1 MKKKIK
7 IIISLVLLVCFG
19 TYAQMDQYA
28 YKSILPEVTDTWH
41 AISLPDEMFSKISPN
56 LSDIRI
62 FGITNKKDTIETP
75 YLLRLKTEKKSF
87 NKIPFTIIN
96 TSYNEKG
103 AYITM
108 EIPTK
113 QPINQ
118 IHLDFEQSN
127 FDWLITLEGTQD
139 RKEWY
144 TIKEDYRILSIK
156 NELTDYQFTTVRFPN
171 AQYPYFRILIKSTK
185 KPVLQSANVTRY
197 EVKEANYREYDI
209 ERLNIQN
216 PKGTKKTIIDVNLKT
231 PVPVSY
237 IGVEA
242 QEAFDYYRPISI
254 RYIADSIQTQQ
265 GSWKPRYRELGS
277 GVLNSIEDN
286 VFTNTSTIA
295 QKFRIVIDNHDNQ
308 PLKINKVIVKG
319 YQHEL
324 VTRFTNPGTYYLVYG
339 NDKMKKPSYDLNHV
353 SAKIPDEMTTLL
365 PEAQQ
370 TIDHEE
376 PPVTESLFAN
386 KIWLWAIMGI
396 VILLLGGFTL
406 SMMKKK

>member
-1 MKKKIK
+1 MKKKIIK
-7 IIISLVLLVCFG
+7 FLVLLISFG
-19 TYAQMDQYA
+19 TYAQIDQYA
-28 YKSILPEVTDTWH
+28 YRSILPEITDTWH
-41 AISLPDEMFSKISPN
+41 AISLPDEMFSKVSPN
-56 LSDIRI
+56 LSDIRV
-62 FGITNKKDTIETP
+62 FGITNKKDTIEAP

-87 NKIPFTIIN
+87 NKIPFTILN
-96 TSYNEKG
+96 TSFNKKG
-103 AYITM
+103 TYITL

-171 AQYPYFRILIKSTK
+171 AQYHYFRILIKSTK

-197 EVKEANYREYDI
+197 EVKKANYKEYDI
-209 ERLNIQN
+209 EKLNIQN
-216 PKGTKKTIIDVNLKT
+216 PKGTKKTIIDVSLKT

-237 IGVEA
+237 IGIEV
-242 QEAFDYYRPISI
+242 QETFDYYRPISI
-254 RYIADSIQTQQ
+254 RYVADSMQTQK
-265 GSWKPRYRELGS
+265 GSWKPRYRELSS

-295 QKFRIVIDNHDNQ
+295 QKFRIVINNHDNQ

-339 NDKMKKPSYDLNHV
+339 NDKMKKPSYDLNYV
-353 SAKIPDEMTTLL
+353 SAKIPDEMTTLF
-365 PEAQQ
+365 PEAQS
-370 TIDHEE
+370 TIGHEE
-376 PPVTESLFAN
+376 SSVTKPLFAN
-386 KIWLWAIMGI
+386 KIWLWGIMGI

>member
-1 MKKKIK
+1 
-7 IIISLVLLVCFG
+7 
-19 TYAQMDQYA
+19 MDQYA
-28 YKSILPEVTDTWH
+28 YKSILPEITDTWH
-41 AISLPDEMFSKISPN
+41 AISLPDEMFSNVSPN

-62 FGITNKKDTIETP
+62 FGITNKKDTIEAP
-75 YLLRLKTEKKSF
+75 YLLRLKAEKKTF
-87 NKIPFTIIN
+87 NKIPFTILN

-103 AYITM
+103 TYITM

-113 QPINQ
+113 QAINQ

-156 NELTDYQFTTVRFPN
+156 NELTDYQFTTIRFPN
-171 AQYPYFRILIKSTK
+171 TQYHYFRILIKDTK

-197 EVKEANYREYDI
+197 EVKEANYKEYDI

-216 PKGTKKTIIDVNLKT
+216 PKGIKKTIIDVNLKT

-237 IGVEA
+237 IGVEV
-242 QEAFDYYRPISI
+242 QETFDYYRPISI
-254 RYIADSIQTQQ
+254 RYMVDSIQIQQ
-265 GSWKPRYRELGS
+265 GSWKPRYKELGS
-277 GVLNSIEDN
+277 GVLNSIEGN
-286 VFTNTSTIA
+286 IFTNTSTIA
-295 QKFRIVIDNHDNQ
+295 QKFRLEIDNHDNQ

-324 VTRFTNPGTYYLVYG
+324 VARFTNPGTYYLVYG
-339 NDKMKKPSYDLNHV
+339 NDKMRKPSYDLNYV
-353 SAKIPDEMTTLL
+353 SANIPEEMTTLI
-365 PEAQQ
+365 PEARQ

-376 PPVTESLFAN
+376 PIVAEPLFTN
-386 KIWLWAIMGI
+386 KIWLWGIMSI

>member
-1 MKKKIK
+1 MKKKIIK
-7 IIISLVLLVCFG
+7 FLVLLISFG
-19 TYAQMDQYA
+19 AYAQMDQYA
-28 YKSILPEVTDTWH
+28 YRSMLPEITDTWH
-41 AISLPDEMFSKISPN
+41 AISLPDEVFSKVSPN
-56 LSDIRI
+56 LSDIRV
-62 FGITNKKDTIETP
+62 FGITNKKDTIEAP

-87 NKIPFTIIN
+87 TKIPFTILN
-96 TSYNEKG
+96 TSFNEKG
-103 AYITM
+103 TYITL

-171 AQYPYFRILIKSTK
+171 AQYHYFRILIKSTK
-185 KPVLQSANVTRY
+185 KPVLQSASVTRY
-197 EVKEANYREYDI
+197 EIKKANYREYGI
-209 ERLNIQN
+209 EKLNIQN
-216 PKGTKKTIIDVNLKT
+216 PKGTKKTIIDVSLKT

-237 IGVEA
+237 IGVQV
-242 QEAFDYYRPISI
+242 QETFDYYRPISI
-254 RYIADSIQTQQ
+254 RYVIDSIQTQK
-265 GSWKPRYRELGS
+265 GSWKPRYRELNS

-295 QKFRIVIDNHDNQ
+295 QKFRMVIDNHDNQ
-308 PLKINKVIVKG
+308 PLKINKIIVKG

-339 NDKMKKPSYDLNHV
+339 NDKMKKPSYDLNYV
-353 SAKIPDEMTTLL
+353 SAKIPDEVTTLF
-365 PEAQQ
+365 PETQS
-370 TIDHEE
+370 TIGHEE
-376 PPVTESLFAN
+376 SSVTKPLFAN
-386 KIWLWAIMGI
+386 KIWLWGIMGI

>member
-1 MKKKIK
+1 MKKKIIK
-7 IIISLVLLVCFG
+7 FLVLLISFG

-28 YKSILPEVTDTWH
+28 YRSMLPEITDTWH
-41 AISLPDEMFSKISPN
+41 AISLPDEIFSKVSPN
-56 LSDIRI
+56 LSDIRV
-62 FGITNKKDTIETP
+62 FGITNKKDTIEAP

-87 NKIPFTIIN
+87 TKIPFTILN
-96 TSYNEKG
+96 TSFNEKG
-103 AYITM
+103 TYITL

-144 TIKEDYRILSIK
+144 TIKDDYRILSIK

-171 AQYPYFRILIKSTK
+171 AQYHYFRILIKSTK

-197 EVKEANYREYDI
+197 EVKKANYKEYDI
-209 ERLNIQN
+209 EKLNIKN
-216 PKGTKKTIIDVNLKT
+216 PKGTKKTIIDVSLKT

-237 IGVEA
+237 IGVEV
-242 QEAFDYYRPISI
+242 QETFDYYRPISI
-254 RYIADSIQTQQ
+254 RYVTDSIQTQQ
-265 GSWKPRYRELGS
+265 GSWKPRYRELSS

-339 NDKMKKPSYDLNHV
+339 NDKMKKPSYDLNYV
-353 SAKIPDEMTTLL
+353 SAKIPDEMTTLS
-365 PEAQQ
+365 PETQS
-370 TIDHEE
+370 TIGHEE
-376 PPVTESLFAN
+376 SSVTKPLFAN
-386 KIWLWAIMGI
+386 KIWLWGIMGI